1 MGHMALAAASLHP
14 RSEQEQL
21 EAVGLCLQ
29 LACEHQARLM
39 PKRCS
44 FGPVGPQATLNKH
57 LSFAFRIINPGWA
70 L

>member
-29 LACEHQARLM
+29 LACEHQAR
-39 PKRCS
+39 
-44 FGPVGPQATLNKH
+44 Q
-57 LSFAFRIINPGWA
+57 
-70 L
+70 